1 MVSKLF
7 LMLTIFVAFAQS
19 REVSQQLRRNFY
31 QLFTGFDM
39 EQRIAY
45 RIGQVG
51 CLKSLLREESRYLGL
66 GSLHRGN
73 YSRDVSR
80 FAFKQR
86 IAFLLGQVNCLK
98 LNQEIQQNVLN
109 ESKLVPSKSN
119 LGNTSDVFPELI
131 GIIKNHLQGISL
143 K

>member
-1 MVSKLF
+1 MASIRF
-7 LMLTIFVAFAQS
+7 LILTIFVAFVQS
-19 REVSQQLRRNFY
+19 LDVSQQLRRNFY

-66 GSLHRGN
+66 GSLHCGN
-73 YSRDVSR
+73 YSHDVSR

-86 IAFLLGQVNCLK
+86 IAFLLGQINCLK
-98 LNQEIQQNVLN
+98 LHQEIHQNVLN
-109 ESKLVPSKSN
+109 ESKIVPSKSN
-119 LGNTSDVFPELI
+119 LGNTSDVFPELN
-131 GIIKNHLQGISL
+131 GIINNHLQGISL
-143 K
+143 N

>member
-1 MVSKLF
+1 MVSILF

-19 REVSQQLRRNFY
+19 LDVSQQLRRNFY

-51 CLKSLLREESRYLGL
+51 CLKYLLWEESRYLGL

-98 LNQEIQQNVLN
+98 LHQEIQQNVLN
-109 ESKLVPSKSN
+109 ESKIVPSKSD
-119 LGNTSDVFPELI
+119 LGNTSDVFSELN
-131 GIIKNHLQGISL
+131 GIINNHLQGISL
-143 K
+143 N